1 VLAICE
7 YKVFVARS
15 HSKKNMRGKLFLDF
29 LLAISLQEKTIYLY
43 PGFIKVALENEV
55 YAVKY

>member
-15 HSKKNMRGKLFLDF
+15 HSKKNMRGIDF